1 MKLSKLIAIHP
12 STVYRWERGET
23 YPSLE
28 IKANLAKFFHV
39 PINFFDRTDTK
50 TTETEKENS
59 IRQRL
64 DALEKRL
71 QNLEHDYLDHEK

>member
-1 MKLSKLIAIHP
+1 MKLSKLLAIHP

-28 IKANLAKFFHV
+28 IKANLAKIFQV
-39 PINFFDRTDTK
+39 PIDFFDRTE
-50 TTETEKENS
+50 TETEKENFKENS

-71 QNLEHDYLDHEK
+71 RVLEKHDLEQ